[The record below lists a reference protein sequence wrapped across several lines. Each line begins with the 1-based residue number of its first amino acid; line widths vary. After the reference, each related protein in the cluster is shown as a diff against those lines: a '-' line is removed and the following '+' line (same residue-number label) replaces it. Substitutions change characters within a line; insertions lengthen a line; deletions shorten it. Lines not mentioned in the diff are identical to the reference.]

1 MENCFAQERFSRR
14 SLRNVDTRGL
24 RNAEL
29 IACSLERF
37 QNIKDEKRKSRA
49 RLKRALLLLLV
60 APHSSRHG

>member
-1 MENCFAQERFSRR
+1 
-14 SLRNVDTRGL
+14 L

-60 APHSSRHG
+60 APQLISTRLTEFDEEPEWRCVRL